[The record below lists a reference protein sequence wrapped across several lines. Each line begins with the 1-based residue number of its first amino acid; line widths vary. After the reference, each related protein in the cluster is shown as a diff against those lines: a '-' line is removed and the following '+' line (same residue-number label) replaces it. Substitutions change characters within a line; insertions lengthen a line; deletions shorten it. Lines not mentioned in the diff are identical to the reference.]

1 MLNDE
6 QKVGFIYLL
15 NQGVFCST
23 CGGTCEK
30 GIVIKETY
38 LNSLN
43 NIMIKGNCKDC
54 NGKVARIVE
63 FREDKD
69 FFNKA
74 NDFIESIDK

>member
-1 MLNDE
+1 MKKQTEIKLNRFQLNILLNDE

-30 GIVIKETY
+30 GIVIKEIY

-43 NIMIKGNCKDC
+43 K
-54 NGKVARIVE
+54 
-63 FREDKD
+63 
-69 FFNKA
+69 
-74 NDFIESIDK
+74 S